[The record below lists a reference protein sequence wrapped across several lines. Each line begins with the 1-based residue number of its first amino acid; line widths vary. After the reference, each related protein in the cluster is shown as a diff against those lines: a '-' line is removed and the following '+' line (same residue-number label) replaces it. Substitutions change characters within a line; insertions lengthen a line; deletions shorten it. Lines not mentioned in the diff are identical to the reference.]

1 MIQII
6 LRKAYDY
13 ICQKIIDSNKN
24 IVLKGF
30 SEINPQYFNDVAMQS
45 SLVEQR
51 INLLDSYI
59 ARAKIK
65 EQIYNQ
71 GIARYNNLIEEVFPL
86 LNKSI
91 ALLKNGVEQNSR
103 SKKITK
109 SNVSV
114 NKYSNNGVEIVNITN
129 NYTNHDLN
137 LTLRESAEKLRQ
149 KKNEMDR
156 WLNHIK
162 TNAFLMSES

>member
-1 MIQII
+1 
-6 LRKAYDY
+6 YDY
-13 ICQKIIDSNKN
+13 LCQKIIDSNKN

-51 INLLDSYI
+51 INLLDSCI

-71 GIARYNNLIEEVFPL
+71 GISRCNNLIEEVFPL

-91 ALLKNGVEQNSR
+91 ALLKNGIEQNSR
-103 SKKITK
+103 SQKRVL
-109 SNVSV
+109 SNAS
-114 NKYSNNGVEIVNITN
+114 IN
-129 NYTNHDLN
+129 NYPRNEVEVVNCNNNYVNYDLN
-137 LTLRESAEKLRQ
+137 VTLRESAEKLRQ
-149 KKNEMDR
+149 KKNEMDL

-162 TNAFLMSES
+162 SNVLLMSES